1 MIQAERSRWSRSYE
15 IDVYSQDQ
23 VLETGLALTSLL
35 EKGKKV
41 ARRSNATDNTIF
53 LGLSHAEYIGV
64 GYTLPLSYNVT
75 VPPAVGGAAYS
86 VVPLNQVSTGVADMA
101 VFSGA
106 GYGNTQFANA
116 SNANN
121 YAAVNDDTHYALS
134 ADNTSLIVK
143 ADLAGSQLFISQR
156 WQPTAYYL
164 RLMFGDMYLPT
175 GAVDMNR
182 IGVIQR
188 GIVYTSAYDTS
199 ANWGAAQD
207 FSTANVLRAGAN
219 GRLTL
224 NSAGAICR
232 DLTVVS
238 VPTATDPWLGVRI
251 EI

>member
-15 IDVYSQDQ
+15 ISVYSQDQ

-35 EKGKKV
+35 ENGKKV
-41 ARRSNATDNTIF
+41 ARRSNGTDNTIF

-64 GYTLPLSYNVT
+64 GYTLPLSTSINV
-75 VPPAVGGAAYS
+75 PQPVGGAAYS
-86 VVPLNQVSTGVADMA
+86 VVPLEQVSTGVADMG
-101 VFSGA
+101 VFSGT
-106 GYGNTQFANA
+106 GYGGTQFANV

-121 YAAVNDDTHYALS
+121 YAAVSDDTHYALS
-134 ADNTSLIVK
+134 ADGRSLIVK
-143 ADLAGSQLFISQR
+143 ADLAGSQLFVTQR

-164 RLMFGDMYLPT
+164 RMMFGDMYLPT

-188 GIVYTSAYDTS
+188 GTIYTSAYDTS

-207 FSTANVLRAGAN
+207 FSTANVLRAGVN

-232 DLTVVS
+232 DCTVVS
-238 VPTATDPWLGVRI
+238 VPTASDPWLGVQI